1 MIQREL
7 NNNSN
12 VIDKLDSKSVGSI
25 LSSQETVSNFAKQ
38 KIIQIYIISLKL
50 KYQNNQ
56 NKKIS
61 K

>member
-12 VIDKLDSKSVGSI
+12 VFDKLDSKSVGSI
-25 LSSQETVSNFAKQ
+25 LPSQETVSNFAKQ

-56 NKKIS
+56 YKKIS

>member
-38 KIIQIYIISLKL
+38 KIIQIYIILLKL

-56 NKKIS
+56 YKKIS